1 MTQIVC
7 IIKKYYTNN
16 SWQHVKY
23 VTNQWLTLLPSV
35 YMLTSYSPWH
45 WHLWSFFSSVQIK
58 EPAELMT
65 HESSTIRGHH
75 NIGIHPEDRGM
86 GPYSSYGMHT
96 LFLFTYSLQLCTIM
110 YIIITTTV
118 SICTLISVNIFVL
131 HVAGTEGT

>member
-1 MTQIVC
+1 M
-7 IIKKYYTNN
+7 
-16 SWQHVKY
+16 
-23 VTNQWLTLLPSV
+23 
-35 YMLTSYSPWH
+35 MLTSSVFS
-45 WHLWSFFSSVQIK
+45 LLDIDTCDLFFSVQIK

-96 LFLFTYSLQLCTIM
+96 LFYSLIHYSFVPLIM
-110 YIIITTTV
+110 YILLGTTV